1 MKTWYLSNNVF
12 KRELRN
18 GECVKCEWQLY
29 SPFQG
34 RLYCFVCRLLSKKES
49 SFATLGFNDCY
60 NFFLFKINVLY
71 LLFQIFLVCLFVM
84 YIIV

>member
-34 RLYCFVCRLLSKKES
+34 RLHCFVCRLLSKKES
-49 SFATLGFNDCY
+49 SFATLGFNEWKY
-60 NFFLFKINVLY
+60 FSNV
-71 LLFQIFLVCLFVM
+71 
-84 YIIV
+84 IVEHENGEEYRKCMMAI